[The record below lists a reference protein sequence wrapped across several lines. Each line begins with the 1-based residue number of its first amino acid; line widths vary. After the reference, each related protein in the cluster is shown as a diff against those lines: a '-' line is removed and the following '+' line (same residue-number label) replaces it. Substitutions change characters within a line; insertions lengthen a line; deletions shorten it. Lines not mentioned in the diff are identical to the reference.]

1 MEARK
6 RKQHQE
12 WDQEHLDAAISL
24 VEKGNTSLRRIAAD
38 YDIPESTLRRYIKQ
52 GKLKQAQLGREP
64 FLGREIETELVDWI
78 VGMTNRNLSPTFLSV
93 RLKALR
99 LGGVYPV
106 QKDGAWDFDFDPTDE
121 NGNQIKYFGKNWRKA
136 FIKRNPILTTAWAK
150 TLDYDRL
157 QSSETVR
164 LKDFFEVLD
173 ELKGQI
179 SSVRQIYNMDETSF
193 APGTTEY
200 KIKVFTTRGKQRANR
215 ISAAKGKHCTLVVF
229 C

>member
-136 FIKRNPILTTAWAK
+136 C
-150 TLDYDRL
+150 
-157 QSSETVR
+157 V
-164 LKDFFEVLD
+164 
-173 ELKGQI
+173 
-179 SSVRQIYNMDETSF
+179 
-193 APGTTEY
+193 
-200 KIKVFTTRGKQRANR
+200 
-215 ISAAKGKHCTLVVF
+215 
-229 C
+229 

>member
-6 RKQHQE
+6 RKQYHE

-52 GKLKQAQLGREP
+52 GKLKQAKLGGEP

-121 NGNQIKYFGKNWRKA
+121 NGNQIKYFGRNWR
-136 FIKRNPILTTAWAK
+136 NW
-150 TLDYDRL
+150 
-157 QSSETVR
+157 
-164 LKDFFEVLD
+164 
-173 ELKGQI
+173 G
-179 SSVRQIYNMDETSF
+179 
-193 APGTTEY
+193 
-200 KIKVFTTRGKQRANR
+200 
-215 ISAAKGKHCTLVVF
+215 
-229 C
+229 